1 VGIEARRQNEWLKEG
16 DTQAQWRAGTVVH
29 IYNPSY
35 SGSLRSEAVQAKS
48 RPYLKNKLKQKK
60 LGLWFK

>member
-16 DTQAQWRAGTVVH
+16 DTQAQW

-35 SGSLRSEAVQAKS
+35 SGGLRSEAVQAKS